1 MNGTT
6 SSATK
11 TLVTTINL
19 PDNAS
24 WDEYIVYLPQTTDD
38 YFAFSFDQGSATN
51 YTFLDDI
58 YYEDIPPLLVDVTK
72 TDILCYGANSGT
84 AVAVPEGG
92 KPPYTYSWSPSGAT
106 TDQVSNLIP
115 GPHTLTVTD
124 DRGKTVTA
132 TITITQPSQVVSGLQ
147 FTSVS
152 CNGMNDGVASV
163 NPSGGVAP
171 YTVLWSDNAVGNNRT
186 KLVPGAYTVTIRD
199 ANYCVLTES
208 FTIAEPLIL
217 TTAIGSQTNVTTY
230 GGNDGS
236 ATIAVTGGTA
246 PYTYSWSPS
255 GSGATASN
263 LAAGTYTV
271 LQIDAR
277 GCTTAQSVVITQ
289 PAPPYE
295 IVLVSKNDISCNG
308 SNDGS
313 ITVTVTGG
321 TAPYTYSWSPS
332 AGNSPSVSNLPAG
345 VYTLTV
351 TDADSSIITKSF
363 TILEPAVLSGSMTTI
378 VNVGCS
384 GQSNGSA
391 TVTASG
397 GTAPYT
403 YLWSNGMT
411 TATATN
417 LIAANYSVTVT
428 DSNGCSV
435 TVPVSITQE
444 RY

>member
-1 MNGTT
+1 MLTMLVSDFRTLKTLEVLEINVSQIDIDCNGADNGSISVSASGGALPYSYLWMPINVTT
-6 SSATK
+6 SS
-11 TLVTTINL
+11 
-19 PDNAS
+19 
-24 WDEYIVYLPQTTDD
+24 
-38 YFAFSFDQGSATN
+38 
-51 YTFLDDI
+51 
-58 YYEDIPPLLVDVTK
+58 
-72 TDILCYGANSGT
+72 
-84 AVAVPEGG
+84 
-92 KPPYTYSWSPSGAT
+92 
-106 TDQVSNLIP
+106 VSNLAP
-115 GPHTLTVTD
+115 GTYNLKVED
-124 DRGKTVTA
+124 ASGQIINRA
-132 TITITQPSQVVSGLQ
+132 ITITQPTPVVSGLQ

-217 TTAIGSQTNVTTY
+217 STAISSQTNVTTY

-255 GSGATASN
+255 GGSGATASN
-263 LAAGTYTV
+263 LVAGTYTV
-271 LQIDAR
+271 LVTDAR

-308 SNDGS
+308 SNNGS

-332 AGNSPSVSNLPAG
+332 AGNSPSVSNLSAG
-345 VYTLTV
+345 VYT
-351 TDADSSIITKSF
+351 F
-363 TILEPAVLSGSMTTI
+363 
-378 VNVGCS
+378 
-384 GQSNGSA
+384 NGNRCRQFNNNKKLYH
-391 TVTASG
+391 T
-397 GTAPYT
+397 
-403 YLWSNGMT
+403 
-411 TATATN
+411 
-417 LIAANYSVTVT
+417 
-428 DSNGCSV
+428 
-435 TVPVSITQE
+435 
-444 RY
+444 